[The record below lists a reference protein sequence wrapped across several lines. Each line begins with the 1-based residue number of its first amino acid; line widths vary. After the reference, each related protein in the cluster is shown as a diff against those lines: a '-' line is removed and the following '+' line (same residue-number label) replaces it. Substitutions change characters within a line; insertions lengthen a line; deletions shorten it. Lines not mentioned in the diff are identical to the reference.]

1 MKVRWKILAG
11 YLAVLAVFAGAV
23 GVQDYQMRRIKE
35 SYARI
40 VQEDSRKA
48 SEAQNFLVLFERMPV
63 SLKDYLLS
71 GNPADLKSYASREE
85 QTTGQLQKLA
95 GLAGT
100 EKEKEVLARIQEKYG
115 EFRKAAGYLAERRGQ
130 AAAIEEKLRGA
141 ASGQLSERERNEL
154 NGQLAGLQKEIVSF
168 NADRQALVEETI
180 KAGYDFIYLQ
190 EVNLKEK
197 TNGAERLISAVGATS
212 RAALVLAAVLGL
224 LIAFFLSQLIA
235 GPLALVER
243 GVASIAEGEL
253 SLADI
258 KGSSR
263 DEIGS
268 LARSFNRMKQG
279 LKEIVGKVAEGARE
293 VLKIAGQLSASAS
306 QTARGATTIT
316 SAVSQIAAAVE
327 EGADN
332 AVRVAKVAEKAAN
345 LAAEGNARIDRL
357 VARIES
363 IQASARQV
371 NEAIVRLG
379 ETSFAITK
387 IVQMITGIAEQTNL
401 LALNAAIEA
410 ARAGEQGR
418 GFAVVA
424 EEVRKLSEESAN
436 AAKEIFQLLESIRAS
451 ASEVNSVTG
460 ENVRK
465 VEEGTLA
472 AKEVGEFFSRII
484 GAVQELRERT
494 QEVAAVAQ
502 QTAGSV
508 ENVAGTAEEQTAAME
523 EVAALAGGL
532 QKFAAE
538 LEEMVARF
546 RLGESKEEKSGR
558 EKEKEVENAKVY
570 KQRRISHADSPTVS

>member
-1 MKVRWKILAG
+1 V
-11 YLAVLAVFAGAV
+11 
-23 GVQDYQMRRIKE
+23 
-35 SYARI
+35 
-40 VQEDSRKA
+40 
-48 SEAQNFLVLFERMPV
+48 
-63 SLKDYLLS
+63 
-71 GNPADLKSYASREE
+71 
-85 QTTGQLQKLA
+85 
-95 GLAGT
+95 
-100 EKEKEVLARIQEKYG
+100 
-115 EFRKAAGYLAERRGQ
+115 
-130 AAAIEEKLRGA
+130 
-141 ASGQLSERERNEL
+141 
-154 NGQLAGLQKEIVSF
+154 
-168 NADRQALVEETI
+168 
-180 KAGYDFIYLQ
+180 
-190 EVNLKEK
+190 
-197 TNGAERLISAVGATS
+197 
-212 RAALVLAAVLGL
+212 AAVLGL
-224 LIAFFLSQLIA
+224 LIAVLLSQLIA
-235 GPLALVER
+235 RPLMLVER

-279 LKEIVGKVAEGARE
+279 LKEIVGKVAGGAQE
-293 VLKIAGQLSASAS
+293 VLKTAGQLSASAS
-306 QTARGATTIT
+306 QTAQGATTIA
-316 SAVSQIAAAVE
+316 SAVSRIAAAIE
-327 EGADN
+327 EGAGN
-332 AVRVAKVAEKAAN
+332 AVQVAKIAEKAAN

-357 VARIES
+357 VTQIES
-363 IQASARQV
+363 IQTSARQI

-451 ASEVNSVTG
+451 ASEVTSVTG

-484 GAVQELRERT
+484 GVVQELRERT
-494 QEVAAVAQ
+494 REVAAVAQ

-546 RLGESKEEKSGR
+546 KLGESKENKSGG
-558 EKEKEVENAKVY
+558 EKENKGEKTKV
-570 KQRRISHADSPTVS
+570 